1 MGKPKAID
9 IAEYFLSL
17 VDEDEGDLMSNLKLQ
32 KLLYYAQSFHLA
44 IFEKKLFSEPIEAWA
59 LGPVVKSVYDH
70 YKQHGSDPIHFS
82 PDTFDPD
89 LFDQQVK
96 ELLDEVFEVYG
107 QYSAS
112 ALVRFTHEE
121 PPWKET
127 PTRGEIGTESMKR
140 YFKTQL
146 TDESN

>member
-1 MGKPKAID
+1 MDKLSAKD
-9 IAEYFLSL
+9 VAEYFVSL

-32 KLLYYAQSFHLA
+32 KLLYYSQGFHLA
-44 IFEKKLFSEPIEAWA
+44 LFGLKLFPEPIEAWS
-59 LGPVVKSVYDH
+59 LGPVVKSVYNH
-70 YKQHGSDPIHFS
+70 YKEHGGDPIHFA
-82 PDTFDPD
+82 PDEFDLD
-89 LFDQQVK
+89 KFDAQTG
-96 ELLDEVFEVYG
+96 EFLDEIFGVYG

-127 PTRGEIGTESMKR
+127 PTRGEITPESMKR